1 MIVVVSCHP
10 TPDDERI
17 YHRQIKTLLSNGYS
31 ITYFSRS
38 KSDLDLSEPGLKHI
52 NLSINLSIRSYS
64 KQVLQQLQEPE
75 APLFFHIHEPELL
88 PLAKSVKQRFK
99 ARIIYDVH
107 ENLDAMYRTFSQR
120 SKPVKETAI
129 FLRNANEKRHL
140 RFVDRVVLANQPLE
154 TTVYN
159 SQEFQPIVLE
169 NFPENKYISNVAN
182 DGNRGSSI
190 IYHGNLAPE
199 RGIGDLV
206 AALPAVIS
214 EIPDAYLTLLGS
226 FRTAGFESQLKR
238 FISENKLYDQVHVN
252 DQIPHESIW
261 AILNNHAVGIIPF
274 RDNPLTKHNTPTKLF
289 EMMAAGC
296 RIVASDLPPIRNFV
310 PATVHW
316 STPGDISS
324 IAGSIIE
331 AFHSLNQSSWIE
343 ENRNLVREK
352 YNWELIRHRLITLY
366 EQLLN

>member
-1 MIVVVSCHP
+1 
-10 TPDDERI
+10 
-17 YHRQIKTLLSNGYS
+17 
-31 ITYFSRS
+31 
-38 KSDLDLSEPGLKHI
+38 
-52 NLSINLSIRSYS
+52 
-64 KQVLQQLQEPE
+64 
-75 APLFFHIHEPELL
+75 
-88 PLAKSVKQRFK
+88 
-99 ARIIYDVH
+99 
-107 ENLDAMYRTFSQR
+107 
-120 SKPVKETAI
+120 
-129 FLRNANEKRHL
+129 
-140 RFVDRVVLANQPLE
+140 
-154 TTVYN
+154 
-159 SQEFQPIVLE
+159 
-169 NFPENKYISNVAN
+169 
-182 DGNRGSSI
+182 
-190 IYHGNLAPE
+190 
-199 RGIGDLV
+199 V

-324 IAGSIIE
+324 IAGNIIE